1 MPAQPLSSFLT
12 PAAYLSIERQ
22 AKERSEFIGGEM
34 YAMAGARRKHVTV
47 VTNLV
52 IELGAQLKKRPCQVY
67 SNDMRVKVNAKGD
80 YTYPDVIIVC
90 GKPQMEDEHE
100 DSLLNPTVIIEVLS
114 PSTEKYD
121 RGEKFR
127 LYRGIPSLQEY
138 LLISPDHCHIEHYR
152 REAPFQWVLTETD
165 EITATLTLLSVNCT
179 FNLAEVYEKVDNLV
193 QESKA

>member
-1 MPAQPLSSFLT
+1 MSAQPLPSFLT

-22 AKERSEFIGGEM
+22 AVERSEFIDGEM

-52 IELGAQLKKRPCQVY
+52 VELGMQLKKRSCQVY
-67 SNDMRVKVNAKGD
+67 SNDMRVKVNARGD

-90 GKPQMEDEHE
+90 GPPQMEDEQE

-138 LLISPDHCHIEHYR
+138 LLISPDRCHLEHYR
-152 REAPFQWVLTETD
+152 RVEPFQWLLTETD
-165 EITATLTLLSVNCT
+165 EIEATLTLPSVNCT
-179 FNLAEVYEKVDNLV
+179 LNLTEVYEKVGG
-193 QESKA
+193 